1 MKLSGLFKFHSDR
14 NIILDDWLSY
24 CWLMFPWFDF
34 ISTFLNF
41 QGVINSMVDRQC
53 EFPHSDDRQTTRDD
67 NILDLTPTTNPDL
80 ISDLETH
87 TGMSDHNAVTYNVN
101 LTVKRQKKPDR
112 PYRKGDLEGVKWD
125 LGAFRDNFLSEDPLK
140 RSVDDNWNLFK
151 DTLVSSMKKNIINS
165 RWNLPWTIPQIKRLC
180 RKKKRAWDAGK
191 HNRNSHSW
199 KRYIKLNK

>member
-1 MKLSGLFKFHSDR
+1 
-14 NIILDDWLSY
+14 
-24 CWLMFPWFDF
+24 
-34 ISTFLNF
+34 
-41 QGVINSMVDRQC
+41 MVDRQC

-112 PYRKGDLEGVKWD
+112 PYRKGDLEGVKRD